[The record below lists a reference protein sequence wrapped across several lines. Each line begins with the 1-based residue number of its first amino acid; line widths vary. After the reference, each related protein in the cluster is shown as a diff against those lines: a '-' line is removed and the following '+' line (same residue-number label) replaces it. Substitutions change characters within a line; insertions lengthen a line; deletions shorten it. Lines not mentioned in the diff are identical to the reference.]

1 MSIVNSR
8 EIGKIRQIERI
19 IKVPMHK
26 MEIPSG
32 KDVCRKQFF
41 AFMDK
46 IIHTKINDVSYET
59 YVPLL
64 MEKFAEMSKED
75 ILKRVAA
82 MEFDRFLKY
91 YETAEDLNVRERSR
105 TFDKFSKDGRSE
117 RGRDQSRE
125 RESFRDTQGRS
136 FKGGGQFTKLFVN
149 LGTKDGFYK
158 ASFLQFVLDMSDL
171 KKDVLGRIDMREL
184 NSWVEVD
191 KKFASKMVGSIN
203 GKKFK
208 GRNIRMNEADSR

>member
-1 MSIVNSR
+1 L
-8 EIGKIRQIERI
+8 
-19 IKVPMHK
+19 
-26 MEIPSG
+26 EIPSG

-46 IIHTKINDVSYET
+46 IIHTTINDASYET

-64 MEKFAEMSKED
+64 MEKFADMTKED

-91 YETAEDLNVRERSR
+91 YETAEDLNMREKSRS
-105 TFDKFSKDGRSE
+105 FEKFSREARPE
-117 RGRDQSRE
+117 RGRDQGRE
-125 RESFRDTQGRS
+125 RTQYRDTQGKS
-136 FKGGGQFTKLFVN
+136 FNGGEQYTRLFVN

-171 KKDVLGRIDMREL
+171 KKEVLGRIDMREL
-184 NSWVEVD
+184 NSWVEVE
-191 KKFASKMVGSIN
+191 KKSASRMISSIN

-208 GRNIRMNEADSR
+208 GRNIRMNDAENR